1 MKMRYIIFGIML
13 LISCSK
19 TEKFEC
25 VCYPNQSPEKYTKYV
40 IQNSYSESK
49 EYCESLSNEK
59 QKCYLN

>member
-1 MKMRYIIFGIML
+1 ML

-49 EYCESLSNEK
+49 EYCGSLSDEK